1 MSTPA
6 SDAAGRVTADQ
17 ARLQHERWPHSL
29 RLLRPCGVA
38 EQTVALFVRPA
49 VFDGDVAADV
59 VPALAQTRSQCFR
72 QMGVP
77 FCARAAKKS
86 DHRHR
91 RLLCARR
98 ERPRGCCAPEKRDEL
113 APPHGLPSSEGR
125 ILPHRY
131 AKTLLCITAKLIGE
145 WQRMGWTGRAP
156 APNGS
161 QSWFGAFEEHGGR
174 IAMHYL
180 EAKTQPFLEA
190 VLTN

>member
-1 MSTPA
+1 MESRTEQVISGVGRLLPA
-6 SDAAGRVTADQ
+6 CALAATQRSSV
-17 ARLQHERWPHSL
+17 ARCFVIALSKRRQHRPHL
-29 RLLRPCGVA
+29 ARLLR
-38 EQTVALFVRPA
+38 
-49 VFDGDVAADV
+49 
-59 VPALAQTRSQCFR
+59 
-72 QMGVP
+72 
-77 FCARAAKKS
+77 
-86 DHRHR
+86 
-91 RLLCARR
+91 ARR
-98 ERPRGCCAPEKRDEL
+98 ERPRRRSAAEKRDEL

-161 QSWFGAFEEHGGR
+161 QSWFGAFEQHGER

-180 EAKTQPFLEA
+180 EAETQPFLEA